1 MGISKFPIDEVIS
14 ILEEAVTAWATPAV
28 TIVSQRD
35 GDPFKVLVSCILSLR
50 TKDTTTGPASERLFT
65 LADTPEKMSG
75 LTAEQI
81 EQAIFPVGFY
91 HTKALQIIEIS
102 RKLVNDYSGHTPDSI
117 DELLKFKGVGRK
129 TANLVVT
136 LGYGKPGICVDTHVH
151 RICNRWGYV
160 ATKIPEET
168 EFRLREILPQKYW
181 LRINDLLVAFGQN
194 LCTPVSPFCSKC
206 PIYQYCIRCNVI
218 KNR

>member
-1 MGISKFPIDEVIS
+1 MGIGTFPIDDVIS
-14 ILEEAVTAWATPAV
+14 ILEEAVTAWAPPAV
-28 TIVSQRD
+28 TIVSRRD

-50 TKDTTTGPASERLFT
+50 TKDTTTGPASERLFA
-65 LADTPEKMSG
+65 LADTPAKLSR
-75 LTAEQI
+75 LTAEQV

-91 HTKALQIIEIS
+91 HTKAHRILEIS
-102 RKLVNDYSGHTPDSI
+102 RQLVNDHEGLTPDTI
-117 DELLKFKGVGRK
+117 EDLLRFKGVGRK

-160 ATKIPEET
+160 ATKTPEET

-181 LRINDLLVAFGQN
+181 MRINDLLVTFGQN
-194 LCTPVSPFCSKC
+194 LCTPLSPFCSKC
-206 PIYQYCIRCNVI
+206 PLYQYCIRCNVI